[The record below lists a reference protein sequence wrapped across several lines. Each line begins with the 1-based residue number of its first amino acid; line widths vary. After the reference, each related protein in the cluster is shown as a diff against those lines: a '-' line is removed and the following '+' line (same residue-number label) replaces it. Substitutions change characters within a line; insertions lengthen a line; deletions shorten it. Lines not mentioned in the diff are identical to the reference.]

1 MERGYSA
8 LKRVSLWFAAAGV
21 LVLLR
26 ALLELAEPAYW
37 SPVSLLD
44 YTAAILSSVAWAA
57 TAVALFL
64 WWRATPIRRGSF
76 LLLVA
81 AVTML
86 LGDSLGNLL
95 EDVFDLEIGEW
106 LFSNVGQVSLYAMM
120 AAGIVI
126 LTVRGTYRWTG
137 LFLLLYIAGFT
148 FPDDGGQFLS
158 GVSLLGL
165 GYWLFRCATREVK
178 VLPDQASAS
187 RT

>member
-8 LKRVSLWFAAAGV
+8 LNGVSLWFVAAGA

-26 ALLELAEPAYW
+26 ALIELAEPAYYA
-37 SPVSLLD
+37 PVTLLD
-44 YTAAILSSVAWAA
+44 YTAAILTSVAWAA

-81 AVTML
+81 AVTTL

-106 LFSNVGQVSLYAMM
+106 LFSNVGQVSLYALM

-158 GVSLLGL
+158 GISLLGL
-165 GYWLFRCATREVK
+165 GYWITRYANKRSQETAA
-178 VLPDQASAS
+178 QTA

>member
-8 LKRVSLWFAAAGV
+8 LKTVGLWFVAAGV

-26 ALLELAEPAYW
+26 ALIELAEPAYW
-37 SPVSLLD
+37 SPESLLD
-44 YTAAILSSVAWAA
+44 YTAVILTSAASAVAAI
-57 TAVALFL
+57 ALFL

-76 LLLVA
+76 LLLIA
-81 AVTML
+81 AIATAV
-86 LGDSLGNLL
+86 GDSLGNLL

-106 LFSNVGQVSLYAMM
+106 LFSNVGQVSLLALM
-120 AAGIVI
+120 AAGIAI

-137 LFLLLYIAGFT
+137 LFLLLSIAGAV

-178 VLPDQASAS
+178 VLPDLS

>member
-8 LKRVSLWFAAAGV
+8 LKGVGRWFVGAGV

-26 ALLELAEPAYW
+26 ALIELADPAYYA
-37 SPVSLLD
+37 PVSLLD
-44 YTAAILSSVAWAA
+44 YTAATASSVAWAA

-81 AVTML
+81 AVTTA

-106 LFSNVGQVSLYAMM
+106 LFSNVGQVSPLALM
-120 AAGIVI
+120 AAGIAI

-137 LFLLLYIAGFT
+137 LFLLLYVAGAV

-158 GVSLLGL
+158 GISLVGL

-178 VLPDQASAS
+178 VLPDPS
-187 RT
+187 RP

>member
-1 MERGYSA
+1 MDRSYSA
-8 LKRVSLWFAAAGV
+8 LKTVGLWFVAAGV
-21 LVLLR
+21 LALLR
-26 ALLELAEPAYW
+26 AVIELAEPAYW
-37 SPVSLLD
+37 SPESLLD
-44 YTAAILSSVAWAA
+44 YTAVILTSAASAVA
-57 TAVALFL
+57 AVALFL

-95 EDVFDLEIGEW
+95 EDAFDLEIGEW
-106 LFSNVGQVSLYAMM
+106 LFSNVGQVSLYALM

-158 GVSLLGL
+158 GISLLGL
-165 GYWLFRCATREVK
+165 GYWITRYANKRSQETAA
-178 VLPDQASAS
+178 QTA

>member
-1 MERGYSA
+1 MDRNYSA
-8 LKRVSLWFAAAGV
+8 LKTVGLWFVAAGA
-21 LVLLR
+21 LELLR
-26 ALLELAEPAYW
+26 ALIELAEPAYYA
-37 SPVSLLD
+37 PVTLLD
-44 YTAAILSSVAWAA
+44 YIAAILTSVAWAA
-57 TAVALFL
+57 TAIALFL

-76 LLLVA
+76 LLVVA
-81 AVTML
+81 AVTTL

-106 LFSNVGQVSLYAMM
+106 LYLNVGQVSSWAVM

-137 LFLLLYIAGFT
+137 LFLLLYLVGT
-148 FPDDGGQFLS
+148 VVGEFLS

-178 VLPDQASAS
+178 VQPDLT

>member
-8 LKRVSLWFAAAGV
+8 LNGVSLWFVAAGA

-26 ALLELAEPAYW
+26 ALIELAEPAYYA
-37 SPVSLLD
+37 PVTLLD
-44 YTAAILSSVAWAA
+44 YTAAILTSAASAA

-81 AVTML
+81 AVTTL

-106 LFSNVGQVSLYAMM
+106 LFSNVGQVSLYALM

-158 GVSLLGL
+158 GISLLGL
-165 GYWLFRCATREVK
+165 GYWITRYANKRSQETAA
-178 VLPDQASAS
+178 QTA